1 MCSSP
6 FFGCGQ
12 DCSSSLVICPLTAVT
27 LQASDATYSS
37 GVVSTGSDGTVAV
50 SGSFALKWSDLNLGP
65 GLWRWVR
72 FLGPF
77 FFLLFVCLF
86 KICQNN
92 AAAMSQ
98 VIYGASTNNAEEVQ
112 GILLDAN
119 EDTIVT
125 TQPNLQGD
133 HKNWFQFSS
142 NFKKQSFQLCSF
154 DRYNWGKSGA
164 GPLFWSQLKQGTNAN
179 QRMMFLV
186 DHGQEQNSFMM
197 DNSHKNAFSG
207 VFKVH
212 SVVFTLAID
221 FGVQYA
227 ADRAG
232 GGQILQSEVDQLNA
246 NAVKF
251 ILDSCQSTSCLASKV
266 R

>member
-65 GLWRWVR
+65 GLWRWVL

-77 FFLLFVCLF
+77 FFIF
-86 KICQNN
+86 CQNN
-92 AAAMSQ
+92 AAAMFQ
-98 VIYGASTNNAEEVQ
+98 AIYGASTNNAEKVQ
-112 GILLDAN
+112 GILFDPN
-119 EDTIVT
+119 EAAIVT
-125 TQPNLQGD
+125 TQPYLQGD
-133 HKNWFQFSS
+133 DKNWFRFSS

-154 DRYNWGKSGA
+154 DRYNWDTSGA
-164 GPLFWSQLKQGTNAN
+164 GPLFWSQLKQGSDAN
-179 QRMMFLV
+179 QHMMFLV
-186 DHGQEQNSFMM
+186 ERGQEQNSFMM

-232 GGQILQSEVDQLNA
+232 GGQILQSEVDELNA
-246 NAVKF
+246 NADKF
-251 ILDSCQSTSCLASKV
+251 ILDSCKSTPCPESKV